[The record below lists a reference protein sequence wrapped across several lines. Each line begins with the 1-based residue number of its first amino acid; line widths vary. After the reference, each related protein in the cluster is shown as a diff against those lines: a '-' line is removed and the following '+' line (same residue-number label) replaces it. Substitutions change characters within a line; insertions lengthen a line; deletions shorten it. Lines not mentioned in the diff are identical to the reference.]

1 MDTNLSPLLDFK
13 KQFTFMP
20 KVVNERASQEYS
32 SVVICGMGGSA
43 IVVSLLKSMFPE
55 FPITLHN
62 TYGLPSVFDKEKTLF
77 ILNSYSGNT
86 EEVLDSLE
94 RLKKEHCELASLSK
108 GGSLHDESNKLKI
121 PYVTIPESDLEPRF
135 SIGYQ
140 ILGILALLGEK
151 EKISTVKR
159 SVDQLNVEKAQVRG
173 NDLAIACKDTYPILY
188 ASSNLYP
195 VAYLIKAAINEGA
208 KVPSFVNQIPEANHN
223 ELQSFVT
230 DENTSE
236 KNNFSFIIMESTF
249 DHVRILK
256 RFSVMNDLYTKK
268 GFVTK
273 KIEGDHTSISSLFE
287 IVLTGYFMATYMAQQ
302 KHIDPYKT
310 PFIALFKE
318 KMKEE

>member
-20 KVVNERASQEYS
+20 SVVNHRAPQEYS

-43 IVVSLLKSMFPE
+43 IVVSLLKLMFPE
-55 FPITLHN
+55 LPIILHN
-62 TYGLPSVFDKEKTLF
+62 TYGLPPSFDKEKTLF

-94 RLKKEHCELASLSK
+94 RVKKEHCIFASLSK
-108 GGSLHDESNKLKI
+108 GGSLHDESEKFGI
-121 PYVTIPESDLEPRF
+121 PYVAIPESLLEPRF

-140 ILGILALLGEK
+140 ILGILALMDEQ
-151 EKISTVKR
+151 EKILTLKR
-159 SVDQLNVEKAQVRG
+159 AVDQINIEKAFVLG
-173 NDLAIACKDTYPILY
+173 GELATLCKGTYPILY

-223 ELQSFVT
+223 ELQSFIT

-236 KNNFSFIIMESTF
+236 KDRFSFIFMESTF
-249 DHVRILK
+249 DHVRVLK
-256 RFSVMNDLYTKK
+256 RFLVMDNLYTER
-268 GFVTK
+268 GFITK
-273 KIEGDHTSISSLFE
+273 TIQGDHTNIVSLFE
-287 IVLTGYFMATYMAQQ
+287 LVLTGYFMATSMAQQ
-302 KHIDPYKT
+302 KHVDPYKT